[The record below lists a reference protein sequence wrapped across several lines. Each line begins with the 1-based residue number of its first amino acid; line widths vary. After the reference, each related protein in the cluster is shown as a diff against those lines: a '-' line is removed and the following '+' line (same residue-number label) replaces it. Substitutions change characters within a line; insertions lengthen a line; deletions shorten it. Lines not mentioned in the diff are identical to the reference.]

1 MENLFANTGIGKHII
16 RTHHW
21 GIVLPT
27 LEKAEAFMKT
37 FGLQEDYRGHVKAYD
52 ADLIFTKH
60 GNGVDAVEFII
71 PLSGV
76 LTEFNK
82 GKGGIAH
89 VAYLSLIHICQ
100 QELEV
105 VLGIKVC
112 TITVLVEFKLF
123 CGMGQKLSLIHIYG
137 FYMGGVSLTGFFHQ
151 TAFSAGR
158 RNGLRFAPVVAQGGG
173 GYHGFRCV

>member
-76 LTEFNK
+76 LW
-82 GKGGIAH
+82 GI
-89 VAYLSLIHICQ
+89 YWNCICIYACNDCISTHA
-100 QELEV
+100 LDSDCRYCAIYCV
-105 VLGIKVC
+105 MCIS
-112 TITVLVEFKLF
+112 IFK
-123 CGMGQKLSLIHIYG
+123 
-137 FYMGGVSLTGFFHQ
+137 
-151 TAFSAGR
+151 
-158 RNGLRFAPVVAQGGG
+158 
-173 GYHGFRCV
+173 

>member
-71 PLSGV
+71 PLSAV
-76 LTEFNK
+76 QIIPCRFFWKNLRFYDSN
-82 GKGGIAH
+82 IFQRLLR
-89 VAYLSLIHICQ
+89 YLCR
-100 QELEV
+100 V
-105 VLGIKVC
+105 TAC
-112 TITVLVEFKLF
+112 
-123 CGMGQKLSLIHIYG
+123 
-137 FYMGGVSLTGFFHQ
+137 LTGR
-151 TAFSAGR
+151 AVR
-158 RNGLRFAPVVAQGGG
+158 W
-173 GYHGFRCV
+173 

>member
-89 VAYLSLIHICQ
+89 VAYLVDDINAQKKSKPWVMNFLKKNLRKVQKISLLTLSVQNIHRVF
-100 QELEV
+100 L
-105 VLGIKVC
+105 
-112 TITVLVEFKLF
+112 
-123 CGMGQKLSLIHIYG
+123 
-137 FYMGGVSLTGFFHQ
+137 
-151 TAFSAGR
+151 
-158 RNGLRFAPVVAQGGG
+158 
-173 GYHGFRCV
+173 

>member
-27 LEKAEAFMKT
+27 LEKAEAFIKT

-89 VAYLSLIHICQ
+89 VAYLVDDINAVSEEIKAMGYELLEKEP
-100 QELEV
+100 QEGTEDIIV
-105 VLGIKVC
+105 NFIRPKYTQGI
-112 TITVLVEFKLF
+112 LVE
-123 CGMGQKLSLIHIYG
+123 LIQQVGDINYDATFTSRWG
-137 FYMGGVSLTGFFHQ
+137 
-151 TAFSAGR
+151 
-158 RNGLRFAPVVAQGGG
+158 NEK
-173 GYHGFRCV
+173 

>member
-89 VAYLSLIHICQ
+89 VAYLVDDINAVSEDIIVNFIRPKYTQ
-100 QELEV
+100 
-105 VLGIKVC
+105 GI
-112 TITVLVEFKLF
+112 LVE
-123 CGMGQKLSLIHIYG
+123 LIQQVGDINYDATFTSRWG
-137 FYMGGVSLTGFFHQ
+137 EK
-151 TAFSAGR
+151 
-158 RNGLRFAPVVAQGGG
+158 
-173 GYHGFRCV
+173 